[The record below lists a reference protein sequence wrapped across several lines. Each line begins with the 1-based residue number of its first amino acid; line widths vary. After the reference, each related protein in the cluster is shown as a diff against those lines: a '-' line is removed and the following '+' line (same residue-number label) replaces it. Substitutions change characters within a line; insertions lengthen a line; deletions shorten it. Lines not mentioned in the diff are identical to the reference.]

1 MKRIFTNCQLI
12 LSEEVLPDGAI
23 VIDDEGKIVF
33 SGRESEMP
41 ETEGEKMDLEGRLV
55 SPGFID
61 IHVHG
66 GNGITFGEGNLAEG
80 LSDYSKWVPG
90 SGVTG
95 FLTSITGSSPEELV
109 EKIQALVVEF
119 EKGLPGSRGLGI
131 HLEGP
136 FMNIDKKGAQN
147 PEWIRNP
154 SLEETKLYLDAGK
167 DWIKQ
172 VTIAPELPGADKVA
186 ACLSDAGVTVA
197 IGHSTADYETA
208 VKAMDSY
215 WSLVTHTYN
224 AQTGLH
230 HRKPGIV
237 GAVLTSEKVNAEL
250 IADLVHVHPGAMKVM
265 TRCLDSDRVVLVTD
279 AMEAAGL
286 PDGIY
291 HLLDAKVIV
300 KDGKAT
306 QEDGT
311 IASSTALLN
320 QCVRNMNQAVGV
332 ELSDAVKMATLN
344 PARVI
349 GASEFIGSLEIG
361 KQADLTVV
369 DEDFNVYMT
378 MVNGKIVYSRLE
390 NLNY

>member
-1 MKRIFTNCQLI
+1 MRKAFTNCQLI
-12 LSEEVLPDGAI
+12 LSEEILPHGAI
-23 VIDDEGKIVF
+23 IIDDQGKIVF
-33 SGRESEMP
+33 SGWESEMP
-41 ETEGEKMDLEGRLV
+41 EIEGEKIDLEGRLV

-66 GNGITFGEGNLAEG
+66 GNGITFGEGDLAEG
-80 LSDYSKWVPG
+80 LADYSKWVPG

-119 EKGLPGSRGLGI
+119 EKGLPGARGLGI

-136 FMNIDKKGAQN
+136 FMNIEKKGAQN

-154 SLEETKLYLDAGK
+154 SLEETQLYLDAGK
-167 DWIKQ
+167 GWIKQ
-172 VTIAPELPGADKVA
+172 VTIAPELPGAERVA
-186 ACLSDAGVTVA
+186 ALFSEAGVVVG
-197 IGHSTADYETA
+197 IGHSTADYEKA

-237 GAVLTSEKVNAEL
+237 GAVLTSDKVTAEL
-250 IADLVHVHPGAMKVM
+250 IADLVHVHPGAMKVLVK
-265 TRCLDSDRVVLVTD
+265 CVGPNRVVLVTD

-291 HLLDAKVIV
+291 HLLGAKIIV

-311 IASSTALLN
+311 IASSTALLS
-320 QCVRNMNQAVGV
+320 QCVRNMYQIVGV
-332 ELSDAVKMATLN
+332 KLEDAIKMASIN
-344 PARVI
+344 PARII
-349 GASEFIGSLEIG
+349 GVSELLGSLEIG
-361 KQADLTVV
+361 KQADLTVL
-369 DEDFNVYMT
+369 DEDLNVYMT
-378 MVNGKIVYSRLE
+378 MVNGKIVFSRL
-390 NLNY
+390 

>member
-23 VIDDEGKIVF
+23 VINDQGKIVF
-33 SGRESEMP
+33 SGWESEMP
-41 ETEGEKMDLEGRLV
+41 EIEGEKMDLEGRLV

-95 FLTSITGSSPEELV
+95 FLASITGSSSEELV
-109 EKIQALVVEF
+109 EKVRALVVEF
-119 EKGLPGSRGLGI
+119 EKGLPGARGLGI

-136 FMNIDKKGAQN
+136 FMNIEKKGAQN
-147 PEWIRNP
+147 PKWIRNP
-154 SLEETKLYLDAGK
+154 SLEETQLYLDAGK
-167 DWIKQ
+167 GWIKQ

-186 ACLSDAGVTVA
+186 ARFSDAGVTVA

-237 GAVLTSEKVNAEL
+237 GAVLTSETIKAEL
-250 IADLVHVHPGAMKVM
+250 IADLVHVHPGAMKALVK
-265 TRCLDSDRVVLVTD
+265 CVGPDRVILVTD

-286 PDGIY
+286 PDGVY
-291 HLLDAKVIV
+291 HLLGAKVIV

-332 ELSDAVKMATLN
+332 RLEDAIKMASIN

-349 GASEFIGSLEIG
+349 GASEFVGSLEIG

-369 DEDFNVYMT
+369 DEDLNVYLT
-378 MVNGKIVYSRLE
+378 MVNGKMIYSRL
-390 NLNY
+390 